1 MSNLT
6 EAPRKGRIS
15 SARIRGI
22 VLDNTIYI
30 VIFVIFAVM
39 VAVNPALLA
48 WGNIEF
54 IMSQAATRIILALG
68 MASIIMLGLI
78 DVSLGRMVGMTGVV
92 IASLVQAADYS
103 RRIFKTMPSL
113 PEALPI
119 SGVILLSG
127 VVMVVLG
134 LIIAKV
140 QVPSFIASLSF
151 SLIVYGALSIYFDAV
166 NDSSPIGGLSV
177 AFKTFAQGSI
187 HIGNFR
193 VAYLVIYAAAVA
205 AIFWFIWN
213 KTRLGKNMYA
223 IGGNVEAANVSGV
236 NITRTIIIIFGIAG
250 LLYGFG
256 GVLETGRVGSA
267 TSSLGYGYELD
278 AIAACVVGGVSMRG
292 GIGRISGVIIGC
304 LIFQLISY
312 GLVFLGVNPYTQYL
326 IKGLI
331 ILFAISVDTQ
341 KNIKRR

>member
-1 MSNLT
+1 MPSVT
-6 EAPRKGRIS
+6 EFFKKRRIS
-15 SARIRGI
+15 SARLRSV

-39 VAVNPALLA
+39 VAVNPSLLA

-68 MASIIMLGLI
+68 MASIIILGLI
-78 DVSLGRMVGMTGVV
+78 DVSLGRMVGMSGVI

-103 RRIFKTMPSL
+103 RRIFKTMPQL
-113 PEALPI
+113 PVGLPI
-119 SGVILLSG
+119 LGVILLSG
-127 VVMVVLG
+127 LVMIVLG

-166 NDSSPIGGLSV
+166 NDSSPIGGLSS
-177 AFKTFAQGSI
+177 AFKSLAQGSI
-187 HIGNFR
+187 HIGQFR
-193 VAYLVIYAAAVA
+193 IAYLVIYAAVIS

-236 NITRTIIIIFGIAG
+236 NITRTVIVVFAIAG

-341 KNIKRR
+341 KNIKRK

>member
-1 MSNLT
+1 MS
-6 EAPRKGRIS
+6 EVSAPRRSLS
-15 SARIRGI
+15 SARVKTIL
-22 VLDNTIYI
+22 LDNTIYI

-39 VAVNPALLA
+39 VAVNPSLLA

-54 IMSQAATRIILALG
+54 IISQASTRIILALG
-68 MASIIMLGLI
+68 MASIIILGLI

-92 IASLVQAADYS
+92 IASLVQAVDYS
-103 RRIFKTMPSL
+103 RRIFKDMPH
-113 PEALPI
+113 LPI
-119 SGVILLSG
+119 GLPIVGVIVLSG
-127 VVMVVLG
+127 LVMIILG

-151 SLIVYGALSIYFDAV
+151 SLIVYGALSIYFEGV
-166 NDSSPIGGLSV
+166 NNSSPIGGLDPV
-177 AFKTFAQGSI
+177 FKKFAQGSI
-187 HIGNFR
+187 SIGQFR
-193 VAYLVIYAAAVA
+193 VAFLVLYTA
-205 AIFWFIWN
+205 AIAALFWFIWN

-223 IGGNVEAANVSGV
+223 IGGNAEAANVSGV
-236 NITRTIIIIFGIAG
+236 NITRTILIVFALAG
-250 LLYGFG
+250 LVYGFG

-341 KNIKRR
+341 KNIKRK

>member
-1 MSNLT
+1 MPQQAVS
-6 EAPRKGRIS
+6 GRRTIDS
-15 SARIRGI
+15 GRLKQFL
-22 VLDNTIYI
+22 LDNTIYI

-39 VAVNPALLA
+39 VAVNPQLLA

-54 IMSQAATRIILALG
+54 IVAQASTRIILALG
-68 MASIIMLGLI
+68 MAGIIILGLI
-78 DVSLGRMVGMTGVV
+78 DVSLGRMVGMAGVLV
-92 IASLVQAADYS
+92 ASVTQAVDYS
-103 RRIFKTMPSL
+103 RRIYTHMPGL
-113 PEALPI
+113 PVWIPVLGAMI
-119 SGVILLSG
+119 LSG
-127 VVMVVLG
+127 LVMLVLG
-134 LIIAKV
+134 LIVAKV

-151 SLIVYGALSIYFDAV
+151 SLIVYGALSIYFDAA
-166 NDSSPIGGLSV
+166 NDSSPIGGLDPV
-177 AFKTFAQGSI
+177 FKNFAQGAL
-187 HIGNFR
+187 HIGQFR
-193 VAYLVIYAAAVA
+193 IAYLVIYAAMVI

-213 KTRLGKNMYA
+213 KTKLGKNMYA

-236 NITRTIIIIFGIAG
+236 NITRTVLIVFGIAG
-250 LLYGFG
+250 VLYGFG
-256 GVLETGRVGSA
+256 GTLETGRVGSA

-292 GIGRISGVIIGC
+292 GIGKISGVVIGV

-341 KNIKRR
+341 KNIKRK